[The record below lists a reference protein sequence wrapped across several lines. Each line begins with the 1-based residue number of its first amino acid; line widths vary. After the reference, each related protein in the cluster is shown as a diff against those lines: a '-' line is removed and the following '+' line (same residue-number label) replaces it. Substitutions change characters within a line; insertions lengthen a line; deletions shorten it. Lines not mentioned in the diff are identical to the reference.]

1 MLSTKERFSEDSV
14 ATGAILLVFLA
25 VLVAFGWTRLRR
37 RLGLGVTGH
46 HFVVVIVGFCLIVL
60 AAWAASLQG

>member
-1 MLSTKERFSEDSV
+1 V
-14 ATGAILLVFLA
+14 AAGAILLVFLA

-37 RLGLGVTGH
+37 RLGLGVTGR

-60 AAWAASLQG
+60 AAWAASMRS

>member
-1 MLSTKERFSEDSV
+1 MV
-14 ATGAILLVFLA
+14 AGAILLVFLA
-25 VLVAFGWTRLRR
+25 VLVAFGFTRARR

-60 AAWAASLQG
+60 AMWAAATHG